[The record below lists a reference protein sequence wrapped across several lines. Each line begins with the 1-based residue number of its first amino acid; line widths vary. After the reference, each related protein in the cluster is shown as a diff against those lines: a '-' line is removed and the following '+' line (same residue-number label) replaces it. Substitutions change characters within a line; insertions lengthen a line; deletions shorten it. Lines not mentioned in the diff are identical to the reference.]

1 MRRAA
6 LVLGLAAAA
15 AACSDLGVRTA
26 VDRIPVAI
34 ATPSFSADIAPL
46 LDETCASSGACHGG
60 AHPAAALDLS
70 LGRAFASLVNAPSV
84 VSPSL
89 RRVRPGFPDSS
100 FAFRA
105 LSDDPAYRLGY
116 YRMPLT
122 RTPLPAPVIETIRN
136 WIVQGAQAN

>member
-6 LVLGLAAAA
+6 LVLALAAAA
-15 AACSDLGVRTA
+15 AGCSDLGVRTA

-34 ATPSFSADIAPL
+34 AAPSFARDVAPL
-46 LDETCASSGACHGG
+46 LEETCASSGACHGG
-60 AHPAAALDLS
+60 AHPARALDLATARS
-70 LGRAFASLVNAPSV
+70 YASLVNAPSV
-84 VSPSL
+84 FSPAL

-100 FAFRA
+100 FAFRV

-122 RTPLPAPVIETIRN
+122 RTALPSPVIETIRN
-136 WIVQGAQAN
+136 WIQQGAQNN